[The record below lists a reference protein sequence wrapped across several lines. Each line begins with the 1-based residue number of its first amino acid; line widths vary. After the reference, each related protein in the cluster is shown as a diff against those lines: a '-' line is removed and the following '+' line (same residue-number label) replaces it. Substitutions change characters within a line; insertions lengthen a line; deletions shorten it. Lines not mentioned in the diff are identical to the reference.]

1 MLPQNPLSG
10 MQRLPLELHYE
21 ILRGMKVEDI
31 VSMAQTCRV
40 LRLLICS
47 SKDLFVDAINSSIIA
62 LPMGYT
68 MATIS
73 AQALHYQAVWSA
85 ALSRRLRPDP
95 HIGREIRPIK
105 STTIKIPYEV
115 HVPQSR
121 SGAVFSHRKPK
132 PTISALDYRMDRS
145 VLLRF
150 LGRRLYD
157 DLGDYNLRLG
167 FMLSFDD

>member
-31 VSMAQTCRV
+31 VSMTQTCRV

-73 AQALHYQAVWSA
+73 AQALYYQAVWSA

-115 HVPQSR
+115 HVPQRR
-121 SGAVFSHRKPK
+121 SGAVFSHRSML
-132 PTISALDYRMDRS
+132 ISLDYRMDRS